1 MRKPRPGELTC
12 NCNAYKFPHR
22 FGGGRCRGNSIVY
35 QAWAENFGT
44 GACADCM
51 MNHGDHCEVDQDQE
65 SPAECPI
72 WQEHVQREGIRLLGS
87 YWQRRKQSGRL

>member
-1 MRKPRPGELTC
+1 
-12 NCNAYKFPHR
+12 
-22 FGGGRCRGNSIVY
+22 
-35 QAWAENFGT
+35 
-44 GACADCM
+44 M